1 MGITVNLAEAWEPY
15 KAAKTALNYTL
26 DIANV
31 KEQVHKPDFSIF
43 SKVSVCVIIS
53 NIYFFFS
60 CVELFEFY
68 SSRIL

>member
-31 KEQVHKPDFSIF
+31 KEQVYKPDFSIF

-53 NIYFFFS
+53 NIYFFS
-60 CVELFEFY
+60 RVELFEFY